1 MQKIIFELTR
11 LYLPAGAVSPQALAR
26 HVVGETT
33 LAIDLAGG
41 DGRIRAIV
49 IAFAKLASGE
59 PAQHWTRLCATANG
73 LQAELGLPAPVVSIS
88 GSDGYALW
96 LSLETPIPTAQA
108 QDFMELLREAYFP
121 DIALRADA
129 ASAAVELPPCRNLRT
144 GKWAAFIHPGMG
156 AAFADDSG
164 LEMAP
169 PLAGQAAFL
178 EGVQSIGEAQFQHA
192 FATLRQAHAAAL
204 PARTGE
210 PMASPPQSAAAAAGL
225 LLKDASLADI
235 VRFLHAQR
243 IEPTFR
249 YLID

>member
-1 MQKIIFELTR
+1 MQKIISELMR

-26 HVVGETT
+26 HVLGETT
-33 LAIDLAGG
+33 LVIDLAAG
-41 DGRIRAIV
+41 DGLVRAIV
-49 IAFAKLASGE
+49 IAFPRMANGE

-88 GSDGYALW
+88 GADGYGLW
-96 LSLETPIPTAQA
+96 LSLETPISTAQA
-108 QDFMELLREAYFP
+108 QDFLELLRAAYFP
-121 DIALRADA
+121 DMALRADA
-129 ASAAVELPPCRNLRT
+129 ASAPVELPPCQNLQT

-169 PLAGQAAFL
+169 PLVGQAAFL

-192 FATLRQAHAAAL
+192 LAMLRQSHATPPL
-204 PARTGE
+204 ARTGE
-210 PMASPPQSAAAAAGL
+210 RAAPQRAAAAEGL
-225 LLKDASLADI
+225 LLKDATLGDI
-235 VRFLHAQR
+235 VQFLHAQR

-249 YLID
+249 YLIE